1 MRNEFSFGAI
11 KGNAAANAENKVTA
25 PAVIMFRNF
34 DEGAVTFTDFA
45 DAEAGTK
52 LTSFI
57 RAQSFPLIGEIGPEN
72 YAKYLDRGFN
82 FVWIFVNPED
92 EAQKQMITDI
102 TPVAASNRDKLSFV
116 KLDGIRWVE
125 HAKSFGLSGNTPGVV
140 LEARDKRKNFVY
152 PEADAITKDAFAAW
166 IDGVLKGTVQPNI
179 KSEPIPEKNDD
190 PVKVIVG
197 KTFDE
202 IVLDNSKDVLV
213 EFYAPWCGHCKTLAP
228 KYDELGKMFKDDPTV
243 VIAKIDATA
252 NDSPADVQGFPTII
266 LYPAGDKTNP
276 VNYEGERTTKAMAN
290 FIKANGKAGGRPDP
304 TAAAATGGGEEEAA
318 DDHGHDDHAGHDHDH
333 DHEGH
338 DHAGHDHGDEL

>member
-1 MRNEFSFGAI
+1 M
-11 KGNAAANAENKVTA
+11 
-25 PAVIMFRNF
+25 
-34 DEGAVTFTDFA
+34 
-45 DAEAGTK
+45 
-52 LTSFI
+52 
-57 RAQSFPLIGEIGPEN
+57 
-72 YAKYLDRGFN
+72 
-82 FVWIFVNPED
+82 NPED
-92 EAQKQMITDI
+92 DAQKQMVTDI
-102 TPVAASNRDKLSFV
+102 TPVAAQNRDKLSFV

-140 LEARDKRKNFVY
+140 LEARDKRKNFVF
-152 PEADAITKDAFAAW
+152 PEADAITKDSFGAW
-166 IDGVLKGTVQPNI
+166 IDGVLSGKVQPNI
-179 KSEPIPEKNDD
+179 KSEPIPEKNDE

-213 EFYAPWCGHCKTLAP
+213 EFYAPWCGHCKSLTP
-228 KYDELGKMFKDDPTV
+228 KYDELGKLFKDDPTV

-290 FIKANGKAGGRPDP
+290 FVKANGKAGGRPDAS
-304 TAAAATGGGEEEAA
+304 AAAASGG
-318 DDHGHDDHAGHDHDH
+318 DDEPAGDDGQGHDHDGHDHDH
-333 DHEGH
+333 DH